1 MISENIKAKG
11 LVSFLLV
18 DQFGNIK
25 QKEEQNLVVTTGLSY
40 LISRA
45 KDATATAMSHIA
57 VGTGTTVAA
66 TTQTAL
72 VGEVARVA
80 LTSTTQVT
88 TTVTGDAIQYVA
100 TFPAGSG
107 TAALTEAGIFNAAS
121 VGTMMARTVFAV
133 INKGALDTLTITW
146 KITIA

>member
-25 QKEEQNLVVTTGLSY
+25 QEEEQNLVVTTGLSY

-107 TAALTEAGIFNAAS
+107 TAALTEAGIFNSAS

>member
-1 MISENIKAKG
+1 MISENIKANG

-25 QKEEQNLVVTTGLSY
+25 QKEEHNLVVTTGLSY

-66 TTQTAL
+66 TTQSVL

-107 TAALTEAGIFNAAS
+107 TSALTEAGIFNAAS
-121 VGTMMARTVFAV
+121 GGTMMARTVFAV

>member
-1 MISENIKAKG
+1 MITENIKAKG

-25 QKEEQNLVVTTGLSY
+25 QKEEHNLVVTTGLSY

-45 KDATATAMSHIA
+45 KDATATAMSHLA
-57 VGTGTTVAA
+57 LGTGTTAA
-66 TTQTAL
+66 AATQTAL
-72 VGEVARVA
+72 VGEVVRVA

-88 TTVTGDAIQYVA
+88 TTVTNDSIQYVA
-100 TFPAGSG
+100 SFPAGSG

-121 VGTMMARTVFAV
+121 GGTMMARTVFAV